1 MKKRKWILILC
12 VSLICIGAAAGIT
25 YLVRTS
31 GQEAASDELREP
43 SSASKKQSQDSS
55 VKSDAKSDTAA
66 TSDTGPDSS
75 SGGDTTGTG
84 TADAD
89 TDTDEAADAGA
100 KTDGT
105 ANPDAKAAE
114 VDASSAAHE
123 SDPADTD
130 TPDAVS
136 YITLQ
141 EVQSGAPQ
149 EVLAGRTP
157 DPAALS
163 SYAAA
168 YPIDEGIFARINGK
182 SYRENDDIAPEDLRY
197 VKVLHYNFDHQLQIG
212 ELIVNTEIADKICAI
227 FSRLLKA
234 EYEIESLRLVDDY
247 WTGDPNTTDDASMLA
262 NNSAAFNY
270 RTIYGTDKLSNHA
283 KGYAVDINP
292 AQNPYVIFTAEGYEK
307 PYDFDETYLNRDSGL
322 PHVIT
327 HDDACYQA
335 FTQEGFTWGG
345 DWDNPKDYQHFE
357 YLQ

>member
-168 YPIDEGIFARINGK
+168 YPIDEGIDRK
-182 SYRENDDIAPEDLRY
+182 S
-197 VKVLHYNFDHQLQIG
+197 VV
-212 ELIVNTEIADKICAI
+212 
-227 FSRLLKA
+227 
-234 EYEIESLRLVDDY
+234 
-247 WTGDPNTTDDASMLA
+247 
-262 NNSAAFNY
+262 
-270 RTIYGTDKLSNHA
+270 
-283 KGYAVDINP
+283 
-292 AQNPYVIFTAEGYEK
+292 
-307 PYDFDETYLNRDSGL
+307 
-322 PHVIT
+322 
-327 HDDACYQA
+327 
-335 FTQEGFTWGG
+335 
-345 DWDNPKDYQHFE
+345 
-357 YLQ
+357 